1 MIEGKSE
8 TILLDENINNIF
20 ERKIE
25 VGAVIQFNLL
35 QRLIEEF
42 IKRHKSIN
50 DKVNNLEIK
59 VNTLESMSI
68 EPVVINPNTSKYLDE
83 SNINF
88 ETQKDFNKKEKTKDK
103 GNDLEKPEIKE
114 KEKGTEKE
122 KEKENKNIDEINVVN
137 INNNE
142 EQNKIKENNIK
153 NENKGQE
160 SDSKVKDIKM
170 SDKVE
175 SPDLNNQYKK
185 LEERMDKVEILVKE
199 LNKKLLNSSLEG
211 KVNIQQIKTDVG
223 GLKRFDDK
231 IRTMEKNILK
241 INQFLKELK
250 EYNNKLQFFQKEN
263 EKKKEETDDNKNNIL
278 DNIKLENLPI
288 IKVLTKKIEYNE
300 TKNKEYDED
309 LIKIKNEIQNI
320 SSAIDLNKNKY
331 NEFVKESYSNIN
343 ELRMK
348 NSNDIDSLKN
358 YILENSYSIKKELD
372 ENIEQSSKK
381 LKDMIIELSE
391 NSKNNNNSGP
401 NTNTNYIAAAKVNNE
416 KLNHMNMELKN
427 YINKSTSD
435 TEKYL
440 KSIINNLGIDNIKKE
455 LSGLHEELNDKL
467 SKPDLDYVD
476 LKFTEFETKLNNQDV
491 KIEMARKDVN
501 LCNDSCA
508 KTVKM
513 VEYLSG
519 QVVQAYQP
527 DLEQAQ
533 KEEMAKKLNSVNA
546 KDLESFLNRNE
557 FDKEIQN
564 IYKKIEQTLEVES
577 ENYKFIQHIESRL
590 KLFATQK
597 ELSHMDQCIMN
608 LIEELKNEM
617 MRKFMEKSEI
627 SKNFKTIE
635 MQIKNIYETCP
646 NLSHIKEGDNWLLA
660 KKHMN
665 NYLCASCES
674 YLGDIKNKNIYLPW
688 NKISSH
694 DSKKYRMGNGF
705 SRMLQLVNFDL
716 MRNAEKINNNL
727 TIKIDDKKTNQE
739 LLKQLP
745 RIGSQISM
753 RHLNHPNSTFSLINN
768 ENVENRL
775 NNSADGL
782 ENIEE
787 INNNNYSSNNNNQ
800 EIEIQEKIIGKNND
814 KENSPKVIKIVKKPK
829 IEKK

>member
-1 MIEGKSE
+1 MIEGKNE
-8 TILLDENINNIF
+8 NFLLDENINNIF

-42 IKRHKSIN
+42 IKRQKSIN

-59 VNTLESMSI
+59 VNTLESMPI
-68 EPVVINPNTSKYLDE
+68 EPMEVKPNTSKYLDE

-88 ETQKDFNKKEKTKDK
+88 ETQKDFNKKEKNKDK
-103 GNDLEKPEIKE
+103 EKNLEKPEIKE
-114 KEKGTEKE
+114 KEKEKENEKENE
-122 KEKENKNIDEINVVN
+122 KEKENIDEINEVN
-137 INNNE
+137 INKNE
-142 EQNKIKENNIK
+142 VQNKLKENNIK

-170 SDKVE
+170 SNKVE

-185 LEERMDKVEILVKE
+185 LAGRMDKVEILVKE

-211 KVNIQQIKTDVG
+211 KVNIEQIKTDVG
-223 GLKRFDDK
+223 GFKRFNDK
-231 IRTMEKNILK
+231 ISSMEKNILK

-263 EKKKEETDDNKNNIL
+263 EKEKEETDDNKNNII
-278 DNIKLENLPI
+278 DNIKIENLPI
-288 IKVLTKKIEYNE
+288 IKILTKKIENNE
-300 TKNKEYDED
+300 TKNNEYDED

-320 SSAIDLNKNKY
+320 NSTIDLNKNKY

-343 ELRMK
+343 ELKMK

-358 YILENSYSIKKELD
+358 YILENSYSIKKELN
-372 ENIEQSSKK
+372 ENIEQNSKK
-381 LKDMIIELSE
+381 LKDMITELSE
-391 NSKNNNNSGP
+391 NNNNSGP

-416 KLNHMNMELKN
+416 KLSHMNMELKN

-455 LSGLHEELNDKL
+455 LNNLHEELNDKL

-476 LKFTEFETKLNNQDV
+476 LKLTEFETKLNNQDV
-491 KIEMARKDVN
+491 KIEMARKDVSI
-501 LCNDSCA
+501 CNDSCT

-527 DLEQAQ
+527 DLEQAHR
-533 KEEMAKKLNSVNA
+533 EEMAKKLNSANA
-546 KDLESFLNRNE
+546 KDLESFLKRNE

-597 ELSHMDQCIMN
+597 ELSHMEQCIMN
-608 LIEELKNEM
+608 LIEELKNEL

-660 KKHMN
+660 KKPMN

-674 YLGDIKNKNIYLPW
+674 YLGDLKNKNIYLPW
-688 NKISSH
+688 NKISSQ

-768 ENVENRL
+768 DNMENRL

-800 EIEIQEKIIGKNND
+800 ENEIQEKIISKNND
-814 KENSPKVIKIVKKPK
+814 KENNPKVIKIVKKPK
-829 IEKK
+829 IEKKQ